1 PGTMAETVFV
11 TGGTGMVGAN
21 LARRLIEDGHHVRLL
36 VRARVHPFL
45 DHLPYQPVSGDLA
58 DLPALIAGMAGC
70 SQVYH
75 VAGAVSYRAR
85 DTRRL
90 FETNVQGTRNLLAAA
105 ARAGVKRV
113 VHTSSTAA
121 VGMSERPHQVLDEA
135 TPFDRRFESDPY
147 MWTKHLAERE
157 VARAAEEGL
166 DAVIVNPSTIY
177 GSGDVY
183 RNTTAIFRS
192 LKRGRVFAA
201 PPGGNSVVSVDD
213 VVRGLLLA
221 MERGQTG
228 RRYILSAERFT
239 YRDMLD
245 RMAGLIGGTP
255 PRWTLPSAL
264 EWPLAAAAG
273 IASTLFPSLPLSPS
287 VIRFSFRYRYFSSA
301 HANTELGWVPK
312 TSFDEAVRAAWRFA
326 PAG

>member
-1 PGTMAETVFV
+1 MAETVFV

-21 LARRLIEDGHHVRLL
+21 LARRLIEDGHRVRLL
-36 VRARVHPFL
+36 VRARLHPFL
-45 DHLPYQPVSGDLA
+45 EHLPYQPVPGDLA
-58 DLPALIAGMAGC
+58 DLDALDAGMAGC
-70 SQVYH
+70 SQAYH
-75 VAGAVSYRAR
+75 VAGAVSYRVR
-85 DTRRL
+85 DRRRL
-90 FETNVQGTRNLLAAA
+90 FETNVHGTRNVLAAA
-105 ARAGVKRV
+105 ARAGVKRI

-121 VGMSERPHQVLDEA
+121 VGMSERPHQVLDET

-157 VARAAEEGL
+157 VVRAAEGGL

-183 RNTTAIFRS
+183 RTTSSIFRS
-192 LKRGRVFAA
+192 LKDGRVFAA

-228 RRYILSAERFT
+228 RRYILSAERLT
-239 YRDMLD
+239 YREMLD
-245 RMAGLIGGTP
+245 RVAGLIGGTP
-255 PRWTLPSAL
+255 VRWTLPAVL
-264 EWPLAAAAG
+264 EWPLAAVAG
-273 IASTLFPSLPLSPS
+273 VASTLVPSLPLTPS

-301 HANTELGWVPK
+301 RARTELGWEPK
-312 TSFDEAVRAAWRFA
+312 TAFEEAVRAAWQFA
-326 PAG
+326 AAAE